1 MNVKKIHS
9 IQFSLLLVILPIIAV
24 SLIIL
29 SILGYLN
36 SKRIIQSSA
45 EKEMTQ
51 SLTIASEYIEKSLS
65 NNSMVAEA
73 LARGVESIYQKIDT
87 PEEIAQASQSEQIYE
102 MLLTSF
108 VEGNAETFGGG
119 IWFEP
124 YAYRPDIPYF
134 SPYCMRENGSVV
146 YVDDYSLGENI
157 YYTDQDWYQNA
168 TNTSESSVW
177 SAPYYDEY
185 AKISMVTASAPIYEA
200 NGTLLG
206 VATADIDLTQMQQM
220 VLSLDVAA
228 QGEAFLIDQSGIYIA
243 DKDSEK
249 LLSSNILDDENP
261 SFVALGQQIMEQKEG
276 KGSYTVDGETYFA
289 WYEQIPSSGWF
300 IVTTASE
307 RNLMADADALG
318 KTLATICVIFI
329 VAIFFILLLYL
340 RKSVIQP
347 IHALESVTK
356 QIADGNLDVAMQ
368 SHAKNEF
375 QSVNVSL
382 GKMVDR
388 LRLYSTYINEISSV
402 LEKMAEGDFEFVLK
416 QDYSGEFGIVK
427 EGLINTRTNIS
438 GTLHAIADAA
448 DQVNIG
454 AKQVSS
460 GSQVLSQGATE
471 QASSVE
477 QLSASAQDILEKVK
491 QNAENTQ
498 TANHEA
504 KITGKSLQKSSNQ
517 IQGIIKTIDDIA
529 FQTNILALNAAVEA
543 ARAGEVGKGFAVVA
557 DEVRNLAEKSAEA
570 SQTTQAMIQSS
581 IEAVEDGSRLAE
593 ETAKALEEAASNAEV
608 MVHAITGI
616 AEASSDQAQA
626 ITQVTQGLDQVSSV
640 VQTNSAT
647 AEESAAASQ
656 ELSDQASVL
665 KGLIAKFKMQ

>member
-1 MNVKKIHS
+1 M
-9 IQFSLLLVILPIIAV
+9 
-24 SLIIL
+24 
-29 SILGYLN
+29 
-36 SKRIIQSSA
+36 
-45 EKEMTQ
+45 
-51 SLTIASEYIEKSLS
+51 
-65 NNSMVAEA
+65 
-73 LARGVESIYQKIDT
+73 
-87 PEEIAQASQSEQIYE
+87 
-102 MLLTSF
+102 
-108 VEGNAETFGGG
+108 
-119 IWFEP
+119 
-124 YAYRPDIPYF
+124 
-134 SPYCMRENGSVV
+134 
-146 YVDDYSLGENI
+146 
-157 YYTDQDWYQNA
+157 
-168 TNTSESSVW
+168 W

-504 KITGKSLQKSSNQ
+504 KITGKSLQESSNQ

-557 DEVRNLAEKSAEA
+557 DEVCNLAEKSAEA